1 MEQNNGLVNDLDTFQ
16 LAVKRL
22 SESIN
27 KCGADWS
34 DAQFKSLSDAIKI
47 IATSSKQVIS
57 AGANCENA
65 IKRFQ
70 KIESE

>member
-1 MEQNNGLVNDLDTFQ
+1 MEQLNGLANDLDTFQ
-16 LAVKRL
+16 LAVKKL

-27 KCGADWS
+27 KCGVNWN
-34 DAQFKSLSDAIKI
+34 DAQFKSLSGAINI
-47 IATSSKQVIS
+47 IASSSKQVIS
-57 AGANCENA
+57 AGVNCENA